1 MIAALD
7 LSYNSS
13 GIAVADTEHKILYVS
28 RMDVTKY
35 DFGRFKNKYEH
46 MFHNSVAISD
56 AMSKLLLP
64 FRHNLDL
71 VLIESVVFNLRFG
84 NNNSVLNLVMEG
96 GIVATKLSES
106 YGSKIEFVQPKTHKK
121 AFTGTGNAS
130 KECSVRTL
138 LSLFPSL
145 AGNWDKMDDVA
156 DAVSLLSTVI
166 TDLRDYRVQLV
177 L

>member
-13 GIAVADTEHKILYVS
+13 GIAIADTEQKLLYLS
-28 RMDVTKY
+28 RLDITKY

-46 MFHNSVAISD
+46 MFHNSMAI
-56 AMSKLLLP
+56 ANAIAKLMLP
-64 FRHNLDL
+64 FRSNLDL
-71 VLIESVVFNLRFG
+71 VLVESVVFNLRFG

-96 GIVATKLSES
+96 GIVASKLYDL
-106 YGSKIEFVQPKTHKK
+106 YGTRIEFIQPKTHKK

-138 LSLFPSL
+138 LTLYPNL
-145 AGNWDKMDDVA
+145 AGSWEKMDDVA

-166 TDLRDYRVQLV
+166 TDLQDYRVQLV